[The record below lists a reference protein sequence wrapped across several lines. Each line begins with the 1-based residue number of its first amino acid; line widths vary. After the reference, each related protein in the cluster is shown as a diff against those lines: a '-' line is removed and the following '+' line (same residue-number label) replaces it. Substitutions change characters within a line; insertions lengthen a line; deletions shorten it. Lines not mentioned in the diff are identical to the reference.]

1 MRILSKKD
9 LLRLVSNDFFLS
21 RSWNSKQHSLGFLQD
36 IVIADPEHLKS
47 LLLLEE
53 SFSLR
58 ILLPPLIMTSPID
71 LDDEAD
77 FVAEEI
83 HDVGTDRLLAV
94 EFQSGETPT
103 TQAVPQPPLGDCC
116 VSAQSP
122 CVFSVRRDGS
132 SV

>member
-1 MRILSKKD
+1 M
-9 LLRLVSNDFFLS
+9 
-21 RSWNSKQHSLGFLQD
+21 
-36 IVIADPEHLKS
+36 KS

-53 SFSLR
+53 SFSLG
-58 ILLPPLIMTSPID
+58 IFLPPLIMTSPID

-83 HDVGTDRLLAV
+83 HDLGSDRLLAA
-94 EFQSGETPT
+94 EFQSGETPI
-103 TQAVPQPPLGDCC
+103 TQAVPQHSLEDCR

-122 CVFSVRRDGS
+122 CAFGLRRDRA

>member
-1 MRILSKKD
+1 M
-9 LLRLVSNDFFLS
+9 
-21 RSWNSKQHSLGFLQD
+21 
-36 IVIADPEHLKS
+36 HLKS

-53 SFSLR
+53 SFSLG
-58 ILLPPLIMTSPID
+58 IFLPPLIMTSPID

-83 HDVGTDRLLAV
+83 HDLGTDRLLAA

-103 TQAVPQPPLGDCC
+103 TQAVPQHPLGDCR
-116 VSAQSP
+116 VSAQSS
-122 CVFSVRRDGS
+122 CVFSVRRDWA